1 MINGEVSHA
10 DDDLVQQLLGGLLGA
25 VLQQGA
31 DDVSE
36 RQGQTLGS
44 QDRLKKGGAGGG
56 RQNMLAC
63 FTAKCSINCDH
74 KDPRHNNNA
83 K

>member
-44 QDRLKKGGAGGG
+44 QDRLKKGMGWGWGVGG
-56 RQNMLAC
+56 RQNM
-63 FTAKCSINCDH
+63 FYVFYAKM
-74 KDPRHNNNA
+74 
-83 K
+83 

>member
-44 QDRLKKGGAGGG
+44 QDRLKKGIGGVGGG
-56 RQNMLAC
+56 ADKTCWRVLRQNVA
-63 FTAKCSINCDH
+63 
-74 KDPRHNNNA
+74 
-83 K
+83 